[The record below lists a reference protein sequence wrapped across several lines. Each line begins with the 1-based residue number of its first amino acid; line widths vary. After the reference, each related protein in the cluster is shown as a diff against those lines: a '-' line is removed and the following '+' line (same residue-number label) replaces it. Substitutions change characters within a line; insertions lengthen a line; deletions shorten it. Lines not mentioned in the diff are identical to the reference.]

1 LANTKSNAVSHRL
14 FELLPT
20 MPRLSV
26 DRVCAVLQTT
36 FPTANMAIKLLEEL
50 NILVEVTGQKK
61 NRTFSYGAY
70 IKLLSQSES

>member
-1 LANTKSNAVSHRL
+1 L

-26 DRVCAVLQTT
+26 DRVCTVLQTT

-50 NILVEVTGQKK
+50 GILTEVTGQKK
-61 NRTFSYGAY
+61 NRTFSYAQY
-70 IKLLSQSES
+70 IKLLSQ